1 MKRFIFNERQHFKNV
16 IKSLTLNFVV
26 LKELA
31 SSIEMDQELLK
42 ERLKH
47 GVYLTNQMLVGG
59 IAGWISALFV
69 KKFGKLALSA
79 TGGGII
85 LLVYTSRKGFV
96 NVNYDS
102 IYQEISRFCDT
113 VDNQCCVNNGNDMQ
127 TTYTDYSGAGV
138 GTANFEGSFDRESR
152 ENVNDNDEP
161 ENLPTSC
168 SFDKLKQAKNWI
180 SSHTYTMG
188 GFVLSFVYNLV

>member
-1 MKRFIFNERQHFKNV
+1 
-16 IKSLTLNFVV
+16 
-26 LKELA
+26 
-31 SSIEMDQELLK
+31 MDQELLK

-47 GVYLTNQMLVGG
+47 GCYLTNQMIVGG
-59 IAGWISALFV
+59 IAGWMSALFV

-85 LLVYTSRKGFV
+85 LLVYTARKGFV

-113 VDNQCCVNNGNDMQ
+113 VDNQCLINSGHDMQ
-127 TTYTDYSGAGV
+127 NYADYSGVGV
-138 GTANFEGSFDRESR
+138 GTANFEGSFDGNGSR
-152 ENVNDNDEP
+152 ENLNDNNDEA
-161 ENLPTSC
+161 ENLPNTTC
-168 SFDKLKQAKNWI
+168 SYDKLKQAKNWI

-188 GFVLSFVYNLV
+188 GFVLSFVYNLI